1 MNIPG
6 TTQTNANR
14 DLNTLT
20 PPANTNK
27 VSSGAAQLTTPPQGL
42 AESGDGFELT
52 RSNSG
57 GSAALFAQ
65 ATSGTNSVDTPPAN
79 RPPANE
85 AVPADIQADIDKLN
99 LPEGRYNAEL
109 RIEGGVTGNEQG
121 DINASG
127 RLTYQDQRIAAMLA
141 GRITV
146 DNNPETGRTQ
156 SDFSIGGGIVIGLGA
171 PNRSEDVVNAQNK
184 ITQDLGALND
194 EARGMAQDIGENP
207 ELTDRQKERALR
219 DLGNK
224 VAMEL
229 TEGLTAVQNSEEGAD
244 LPDGLVNQLD
254 LRMNGPFGTN
264 GAFEEINRQ
273 LRAVG
278 AEEFPVSSTSEAVQ
292 TVAGLVEK
300 AGENTTG
307 RN

>member
-1 MNIPG
+1 MNISGPPPSN
-6 TTQTNANR
+6 TNR
-14 DLNTLT
+14 ELNTFI
-20 PPANTNK
+20 PPANTTK
-27 VSSGAAQLTTPPQGL
+27 VSSEAAQLTTEPRGL
-42 AESGDGFELT
+42 DSGDGFERT
-52 RSNSG
+52 PSNPI

-65 ATSGTNSVDTPPAN
+65 ATSGSDSVDAPVNRLPAE
-79 RPPANE
+79 E
-85 AVPADIQADIDKLN
+85 AVPADIQADIDNLN

-109 RIEGGVTGNEQG
+109 KIEGGVTGNDQG

-127 RLTYQDQRIAAMLA
+127 RLTYRDQRIAAMLA
-141 GRITV
+141 GQITV
-146 DNNPETGRTQ
+146 DNNPETGRTE
-156 SDFSIGGGIVIGLGA
+156 SEFSIGGGIVIGLGE
-171 PNRSEDVVNAQNK
+171 PNRSEDVVNAQNQ

-224 VAMEL
+224 LAVEL
-229 TEGLTAVQNSEEGAD
+229 TEGLTAVQNSEEGTD

-273 LRAVG
+273 LRAIG
-278 AEEFPVSSTSEAVQ
+278 AEEFPVSTTSEAVQ
-292 TVAGLVEK
+292 TVAGLVEQ

-307 RN
+307 NN